1 MNNLDVKIFSAP
13 AVLGGALNAGAVTL
27 ESKNSRF
34 KPLTITGVIVTQV
47 IASILEIPL
56 IVYTVAKALFAN
68 ILFYLTFAQVEALAK
83 FKDRSLE
90 QIAELRLKLAGFNA
104 ILLTNQKGEFA
115 DVVDVIFKIFEYKK
129 A

>member
-1 MNNLDVKIFSAP
+1 MKDIDVKIFSAP

-34 KPLTITGVIVTQV
+34 KPLTITGVVVTQV
-47 IASILEIPL
+47 IANILEIPL

-68 ILFYLTFAQVEALAK
+68 ILYYLTFAQVEALSK
-83 FKDRSLE
+83 FKDRSVE
-90 QIAELRLKLAGFNA
+90 QIDELRAKLAAFNA
-104 ILLTNQKGEFA
+104 ILLTNQNGEFA
-115 DVVDVIFKIFEYKK
+115 DVLDVIFKIFEYKK